1 MRIRISPRLV
11 LFASLSLFLRAA
23 PAPAQQGATVAEQY
37 LLQLTNQHRAEHN
50 LPPLAWDAALSRA
63 AHAHALRIMQD
74 GGIAQHQYPGEPDV
88 KTRAVQAGAHFSTVS
103 ENVAGN
109 ATTPVE
115 FDRAW
120 MNSPVH
126 RANILDPHLNAIG
139 IAVVGRNGVLYAVQD
154 FARTV
159 AVLGPTQIEQQAQQI
174 LRDHGIQPAT
184 AAEARENARRTCRDP
199 NSTTGYPVLIMQ
211 WDGADLNQLP
221 ATLLQQMPSARQHTA
236 AVGAC
241 PSTHPQEGFTT
252 YHLAVLMY

>member
-1 MRIRISPRLV
+1 MLTRL
-11 LFASLSLFLRAA
+11 ALSLLALFLLA
-23 PAPAQQGATVAEQY
+23 PSAPAQQGATVAEQY
-37 LLQLTNQHRAEHN
+37 LLQLTNQHRADHN
-50 LPPLAWDAALSRA
+50 LPPLAWDAALARA
-63 AHAHALRIMQD
+63 AKAHAIIIMQN

-88 KTRAVQAGAHFSTVS
+88 KARAVQTGAHFSTVS

-109 ATTPVE
+109 ATAPID

-120 MNSPVH
+120 MASPVH

-139 IAVVGRNGVLYAVQD
+139 IAVVRGNGVLYAVQD
-154 FARTV
+154 FATTV
-159 AVLGPTQIEQQAQQI
+159 VVLGPTQIEQQAQQV

-184 AAEARENARRTCRDP
+184 SAEARENARRTCRDP
-199 NSTTGYPVLIMQ
+199 KSTTGYPLLVMQ

-221 ATLLQQMPSARQHTA
+221 ATLLQQMPTARQHTA

-241 PSTHPQEGFTT
+241 PSTRQSEGFTT